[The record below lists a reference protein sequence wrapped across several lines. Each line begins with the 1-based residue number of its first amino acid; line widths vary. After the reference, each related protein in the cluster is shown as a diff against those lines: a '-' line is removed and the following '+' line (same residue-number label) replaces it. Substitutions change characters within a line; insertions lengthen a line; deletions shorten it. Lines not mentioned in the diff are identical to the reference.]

1 MEYNVT
7 KELDMQA
14 LQEEILRKCRKKTES
29 LILPDEME
37 NNKKHKE
44 EDLYE
49 EDITS
54 IETERTT
61 NEELP
66 FEDILAEKRRKYTT
80 KQEFIYSL
88 YNNILPAFVAEWD
101 GYFLRKKR
109 FAKRFSQDDVETI
122 EKNKEI
128 DDYNK
133 NDDSF
138 IEKQEEKDKIKI
150 TVPSWKISLPDEF
163 ANIKFYNNNSYCGR
177 ISKKMMEGEGTYTW
191 HNGVQYKGQ
200 FEQNKIQGKG
210 LLKWSNNCWYEGDFV
225 DGLRHGKGILV
236 DRANNRIYVGQ
247 WCMGHMCG
255 KGYNVEA

>member
-88 YNNILPAFVAEWD
+88 YNNILPAFVAE
-101 GYFLRKKR
+101 YIL
-109 FAKRFSQDDVETI
+109 
-122 EKNKEI
+122 
-128 DDYNK
+128 YNA
-133 NDDSF
+133 
-138 IEKQEEKDKIKI
+138 I
-150 TVPSWKISLPDEF
+150 
-163 ANIKFYNNNSYCGR
+163 
-177 ISKKMMEGEGTYTW
+177 
-191 HNGVQYKGQ
+191 
-200 FEQNKIQGKG
+200 
-210 LLKWSNNCWYEGDFV
+210 
-225 DGLRHGKGILV
+225 
-236 DRANNRIYVGQ
+236 
-247 WCMGHMCG
+247 
-255 KGYNVEA
+255 